1 MADGRT
7 NNKGTKGNKG
17 GRPPKAFEK
26 TIKEYTEPYL
36 EEALATIL
44 EVMRKGKKDS
54 DRYNAAKTLLEYN
67 WGKPKQQTD
76 ITSNGESVNI
86 PLSSWADDK

>member
-1 MADGRT
+1 MADNRKHNGGKREGSGR
-7 NNKGTKGNKG
+7 K
-17 GRPPKAFEK
+17 PKAFEK
-26 TIKEYTEPYL
+26 TIKEYTDPYL